1 MAQDAHPVTIHDVA
15 RRCGVSLATVSKAL
29 SLKPGS
35 GEVSA
40 VTRDRVRAAA
50 KELGYAADWRTRRLA
65 SRRTKTI
72 GLVYAQATPLLG
84 GIYQALIP
92 SIAAAVTARG
102 YRLVL
107 APAQAGVASWE
118 EVMRQFRLDGCI
130 ASEPLPADAATWTP
144 GEHLP
149 VVAVNVEAGG
159 GLSQVL
165 ADDARAAAIAV
176 EHLVALGHRRIA
188 YLGPGVGSH
197 PSIAARAEG
206 FATAMRAAGI
216 ERRAIRLP
224 CRDGDTDGAVVR
236 AAWADAT
243 AVIAYNHYVARAV
256 LHACVADG
264 RRIPADLSLVSCDDI
279 PALTYPVPAISAVR
293 VPVAEMAATAA
304 TLLID
309 CIEGRTVPGGQ
320 RILLAG
326 ELAVRGSTAPPPGA

>member
-1 MAQDAHPVTIHDVA
+1 MAQDGRPVTIHDVA
-15 RRCGVSLATVSKAL
+15 RHCGVSLATVSKSL

-40 VTRDRVRAAA
+40 ATRDRVRAAA

-65 SRRTKTI
+65 SRRTRTI

-92 SIAAAVTARG
+92 SIAAAVTSRG

-107 APAQAGVASWE
+107 APAQEGVASWV

-130 ASEPLPADAATWTP
+130 ASEPLPTDAAAWTP
-144 GEHLP
+144 QEHLP
-149 VVAVNVEAGG
+149 VVAINVAASG
-159 GLSQVL
+159 GLAQVR
-165 ADDARAAAIAV
+165 ADDARSAAIAV

-188 YLGPGVGSH
+188 YLGPGIGSH

-206 FATAMRAAGI
+206 FAAAARAAGI
-216 ERRAIRLP
+216 DGQAIRLP
-224 CRDGDTDGAVVR
+224 CRDGDTDAPVVR
-236 AAWADAT
+236 AVWPAAT
-243 AVIAYNHYVARAV
+243 AIIAYNHYVARAV

-264 RRIPADLSLVSCDDI
+264 RRIPVDLALVSCDDI

-304 TLLID
+304 ALLID
-309 CIEGRTVPGGQ
+309 CIEGRAVPGCQ
-320 RILLAG
+320 RILITG
-326 ELAVRGSTAPPPGA
+326 ELVVRGSTAP